1 MDSLITIAV
10 LVGCAAVVE
19 DLSRARISNWISG
32 GAVVGGLCCHGAR
45 NGWTGIFTA
54 LLGAAAGFGIFF
66 LLYLAG
72 GMGGGDV
79 KLMAGFGS
87 LLGPGLVCGAA
98 FLAAILGAIIASAVW
113 VLGTL
118 FPGLTRSPAKS
129 IPYAPAIAL
138 GALLVLFS
146 KT

>member
-10 LVGCAAVVE
+10 LIGCAAVIE

-32 GAVVGGLCCHGAR
+32 GAVIAGLCFHGAR
-45 NGWTGIFTA
+45 HGWDGIVTA
-54 LLGAAAGFGIFF
+54 LLGTAVGFGIFW
-66 LLYLAG
+66 LLYFAG

-79 KLMAGFGS
+79 KLLAGFGS

-98 FLAAILGAIIASAVW
+98 FLAAILGAILATAVW
-113 VLGTL
+113 AFGTL
-118 FPGLTRSPAKS
+118 FPGRINPAKS
-129 IPYAPAIAL
+129 IPYAPAITL

-146 KT
+146 RT